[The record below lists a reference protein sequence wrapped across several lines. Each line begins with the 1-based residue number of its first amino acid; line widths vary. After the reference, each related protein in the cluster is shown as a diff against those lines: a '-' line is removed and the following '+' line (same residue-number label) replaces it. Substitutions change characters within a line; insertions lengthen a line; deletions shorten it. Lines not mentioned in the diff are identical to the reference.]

1 MSNRIS
7 NSEKRRREILDR
19 SGKVGGCS
27 LNIKWAFASMQE
39 PEVKKLIRQGLV
51 KVFRTPSSGSSKR
64 ITYLR
69 RNDAMVDVS
78 ASNSEC

>member
-7 NSEKRRREILDR
+7 NSEKRRKEILDR
-19 SGKVGGCS
+19 SGTSFGCS
-27 LNIKWAFASMQE
+27 LNNKWAFASMQE

-51 KVFRTPSSGSSKR
+51 KVFRTPSDGSSKR
-64 ITYLR
+64 TTYLR

-78 ASNSEC
+78 ASNSE